1 MASFLPLQLPVPYT
15 NVGRLASAPVQIKKQ
30 NSKLFFSQESI
41 DDESKLVVTMNINGL
56 MCPRQITFN
65 TSPDKDNYQ
74 KIKDILSKIGAI
86 LLADKAFENLQ
97 LEVTDSDVFL
107 TMKNGK
113 VINIKDNLDDST
125 LGRYIIDEI
134 LKDSNISYDEICPIL
149 HENVKQLLDDG
160 EELVRIEGEPHIYH
174 KDTLEEAIAHS
185 GLNIS
190 PMTRQP
196 ITMIMPVK
204 KFSQEHLPISALNSI
219 HPTIMEEEID
229 ECKVEKMDGDPINV
243 TIVVDVSWSMGYSGD
258 NMAYKPLKR
267 YILSLPKLSNIEII
281 TFSDDYQVSFELAD
295 VKELDLN
302 SQLKKMLKPRGGT
315 AFRDAMIKVITD
327 FKKSEDRK
335 HLLFVITDGEDV
347 SSKSSIEDLN
357 SITTNAWSE
366 EGKNIDC
373 LFMHPPQLNGSV
385 CLQLPKDKCLTFQTD
400 EKYTDVAIGALEN
413 LTRDYSQGRPMKV
426 TKMMRQSSC
435 PANYVNHEKDL

>member
-1 MASFLPLQLPVPYT
+1 MTSFLHLPVPHT
-15 NVGRLASAPVQIKKQ
+15 NVGRVASAPVQIKKQ
-30 NSKLFFSQESI
+30 RSKLLFSQESI
-41 DDESKLVVTMNINGL
+41 EDESKLVVTMNINGV
-56 MCPRQITFN
+56 MCPRRITFN

-74 KIKDILSKIGAI
+74 KIKDILCKIGAI

-97 LEVTDSDVFL
+97 LEVTDTDIFL

-113 VINIKDNLDDST
+113 IINIKDNLDDLT

-134 LKDSNISYDEICPIL
+134 LKDSKISYDEVCPIL
-149 HENVKQLLDDG
+149 HENVQQLLDEG

-174 KDTLEEAIAHS
+174 KDTLEQAIEHS

-204 KFSQEHLPISALNSI
+204 KFSQEHIPICALNTI
-219 HPTIMEEEID
+219 KPTIIEEETD
-229 ECKVEKMDGDPINV
+229 ESKIEKMDGDPINV
-243 TIVVDVSWSMGYSGD
+243 TIVVDASWSMERCGD

-267 YILSLPKLSNIEII
+267 YILSLPESSNIEII
-281 TFSDDYQVSFELAD
+281 TFSDDYKVSFELAD

-302 SQLKKMLKPRGGT
+302 NQLKTMLNPRGGT
-315 AFRDAMIKVITD
+315 AFRDAMIKVLKD
-327 FKKSEDRK
+327 FKKLDDRK

-357 SITTNAWSE
+357 NITANAWSE

-373 LFMHPPQLNGSV
+373 LFMHPPELNGSV
-385 CLQLPKDKCLTFQTD
+385 CLQLPEDKCLTFQTD

-413 LTRDYSQGRPMKV
+413 LTRAYSQGRPMKV
-426 TKMMRQSSC
+426 TKLMRQSSC
-435 PANYVNHEKDL
+435 PVKYANNQNDL

>member
-1 MASFLPLQLPVPYT
+1 MSFKT
-15 NVGRLASAPVQIKKQ
+15 K
-30 NSKLFFSQESI
+30 
-41 DDESKLVVTMNINGL
+41 
-56 MCPRQITFN
+56 
-65 TSPDKDNYQ
+65 
-74 KIKDILSKIGAI
+74 
-86 LLADKAFENLQ
+86 
-97 LEVTDSDVFL
+97 
-107 TMKNGK
+107 
-113 VINIKDNLDDST
+113 
-125 LGRYIIDEI
+125 
-134 LKDSNISYDEICPIL
+134 
-149 HENVKQLLDDG
+149 
-160 EELVRIEGEPHIYH
+160 PHIYH

-267 YILSLPKLSNIEII
+267 YILSLPELSNIEII

-302 SQLKKMLKPRGGT
+302 SQLKNMLNPRGGT

-366 EGKNIDC
+366 EGKAE
-373 LFMHPPQLNGSV
+373 L
-385 CLQLPKDKCLTFQTD
+385 
-400 EKYTDVAIGALEN
+400 
-413 LTRDYSQGRPMKV
+413 
-426 TKMMRQSSC
+426 
-435 PANYVNHEKDL
+435 